1 MESQACEIEG
11 QNAAG
16 MNEDRTSQLRMQ
28 MQTLAVDSW
37 RSLAERTA

>member
-28 MQTLAVDSW
+28 MRAPAIG
-37 RSLAERTA
+37 RR